1 MESRTKG
8 SSNAGSTGRDSES
21 SSSELT
27 VIEAIHKIAHDNAFA
42 DLDNEKQ
49 LVLFL
54 KSWWSRTYN
63 RPLKDPLLESYTV
76 EELLY
81 EFYDRQEREL
91 AAEAHIDQDADR
103 IETKKVQ
110 ENLDWA
116 EEEERKELEVLR
128 AKQEAAEKAEEP
140 VNPLDDPSNQ
150 EWMKKKIEED
160 LALAKETF
168 GSDFGEDIDEDFN
181 G

>member
-1 MESRTKG
+1 MART
-8 SSNAGSTGRDSES
+8 TES
-21 SSSELT
+21 SSSEEREPSSPSSELT
-27 VIEAIHKIAHDNAFA
+27 VIEAIQKIAHYNANA
-42 DLDNEKQ
+42 ELDNEYH
-49 LVLFL
+49 LTLFL

-63 RPLKDPLLESYTV
+63 RPLKDPLLESYTL

-91 AAEAHIDQDADR
+91 AIETQVEQDTDR
-103 IETKKVQ
+103 IDTKKVQ

-116 EEEERKELEVLR
+116 EEEERKELEALR
-128 AKQEAAEKAEEP
+128 VKEATQEAAPEI
-140 VNPLDDPSNQ
+140 VNPLEDPDNKK
-150 EWMKKKIEED
+150 WMEEQIKQD
-160 LALAKETF
+160 LELAKETF

>member
-8 SSNAGSTGRDSES
+8 SSDSSTDSGD

-27 VIEAIHKIAHDNAFA
+27 VIEAIHKIARANAFS
-42 DLDNEKQ
+42 DLDTEKQ
-49 LVLFL
+49 LALFL
-54 KSWWSRTYN
+54 RSWWSRTYN
-63 RPLKDPLLESYTV
+63 RPLKDPLLESYTI

-91 AAEAHIDQDADR
+91 AADSHVDQDADR
-103 IETKKVQ
+103 IETKKIEQ
-110 ENLDWA
+110 NLDWA
-116 EEEERKELEVLR
+116 EEEEKKELEALR
-128 AKQEAAEKAEEP
+128 AKQAAEANAAEP
-140 VNPLDDPSNQ
+140 VNPLEDPSNK
-150 EWMKKKIEED
+150 EWMQKKIEED
-160 LALAKETF
+160 MAIAKEAF

>member
-8 SSNAGSTGRDSES
+8 SSDSSRDSES

-27 VIEAIHKIAHDNAFA
+27 VIEAIHKIARDNAFS

-49 LVLFL
+49 LTLFL

-63 RPLKDPLLESYTV
+63 RPLKDPLLETYTV

-91 AAEAHIDQDADR
+91 AADSHVDQDADR

-116 EEEERKELEVLR
+116 EEEERKELEALR
-128 AKQEAAEKAEEP
+128 LKQAGEAAPAEP
-140 VNPLDDPSNQ
+140 INPLEDPSNK
-150 EWMKKKIEED
+150 EWMQKQIEQD
-160 LALAKETF
+160 LELAKETF